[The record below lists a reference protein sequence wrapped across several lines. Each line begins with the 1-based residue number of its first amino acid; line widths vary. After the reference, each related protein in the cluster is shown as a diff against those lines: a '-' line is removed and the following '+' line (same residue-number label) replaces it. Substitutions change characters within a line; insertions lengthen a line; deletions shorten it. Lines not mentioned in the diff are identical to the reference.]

1 MITHHLTLL
10 IAGKARPLTIV
21 ADHVVTG
28 ETKTFF
34 YDQDGRGI
42 AEVPTETIIAHTES

>member
-1 MITHHLTLL
+1 MVTHHLTVL

-28 ETKTFF
+28 ETKTLF
-34 YDQDGRGI
+34 YGQGDQLI
-42 AEVPTETIIAHTES
+42 AEVPTETIIDHTES